1 MTTTSLDHLSNLPPN
16 LKTFLVKNGTIYEKQ
31 VD

>member
-1 MTTTSLDHLSNLPPN
+1 MTTTSLDHLSNLPSD
-16 LKTFLVKNGTIYEKQ
+16 LKTFLVNNGNIYEKQ